1 MSELEQL
8 QITLKADLTEIQ
20 KALRKVNDSVENLD
34 VKTKKVGKGFSELSG
49 LLKKV
54 GIVASFTAVVGAS
67 KKAIDAFSQQEK
79 AVISLNQALQSTGQ
93 FSEQV
98 SAALQ
103 QNASDLQNITTFGDE
118 GIIQATATLQ
128 SFAKTLTGA
137 ELKSGQQ
144 AIVALAAATGTS
156 LESAAQA
163 LGKTLGSATNS
174 LKDYGVE
181 LDVNASASD
190 KLAAAQQQLQPFFDQ
205 AKAQTDTLEG
215 SYKQL
220 SNSTGDLFESFGSI
234 ITQGLDLPNVFG
246 DSKDAVEAF
255 NTILQNDFANGLIKS
270 IRITG
275 ELGKIVTQLAVD
287 VFQAAQKDVERFVS
301 KFLKVWNFLA
311 DGTNQ
316 VFQEIKVNIL
326 DNLMSAFQA
335 ARALTVDFVN
345 NILRI
350 LDRLSGGL
358 ASRLTEGLGSAL
370 ARAGEKVGKFGKDFG
385 KNLQKSRQSTGTE
398 TFGGDLVKNIT
409 ASFKNSASKIREI
422 LNSEFSLAITSPTGA
437 GGLTPNLGNLQGQE
451 AGADDRQK
459 LQLINLESQA
469 LQQKAQDLQIILN
482 LKREDLALSKE
493 QNAATLATAG
503 KKGALNIQR
512 QELQAAKD
520 KVLREKDLE
529 ILRAGNNQA
538 AVAAAK
544 QSKIELSAT
553 FALRQKDL
561 ESQLAAVDIADKKRR
576 IEADRD
582 QLIRDANN
590 ANEEAL
596 QKNARELNVL
606 KAKSILLQGQS
617 GKEAEIAEI
626 KNKITDNLTEQVGL
640 RQEIK
645 IGIGSINEKTKTQL
659 TLLEQQANQLAAGSK
674 ISREAIL
681 LQLKQ
686 LTEMGKIN
694 SLMQES
700 ENKANLLKQATD
712 GFGNSLSSAFK
723 DGKFQ
728 ADQFFNSLLNVGL
741 NTLNSLVQNYAQQ
754 IPSLLSGGGASGG
767 GLGGG
772 LGGLLGG
779 LGGGGGG
786 GAGGLFGGLI
796 SKVGGLFG
804 GAFAS
809 GGIAPGGKVSLVG
822 ENGPELAYFPTNT
835 GILNS
840 EKTRK
845 LFTSPADPSQ
855 FALPSFSPSAQGA
868 GLNNNSSQKTVIMNI
883 NIRALDGKDVVETLS
898 EPGTQRFLK
907 KMAVDANNKA
917 SHRVF
922 QLSTAEP
929 GGGR

>member
-1 MSELEQL
+1 MSELEHL
-8 QITLKADLTEIQ
+8 QITLEADLTRLQTGFKKI
-20 KALRKVNDSVENLD
+20 NNNVEKLD
-34 VKTKKVGKGFSELSG
+34 VSTKKVQTGFSKLSG
-49 LLKKV
+49 LLK
-54 GIVASFTAVVGAS
+54 GATIAAAFTAVVGAS

-98 SAALQ
+98 SLALQ
-103 QNASDLQNITTFGDE
+103 ANASDLQKITTFGDE

-156 LESAAQA
+156 LESAAQL
-163 LGKTLGSATNS
+163 LGKTLGSTTNALS
-174 LKDYGVE
+174 RYGIQ
-181 LDVNASASD
+181 LDANASASD

-220 SNSTGDLFESFGSI
+220 TNSTGDLLESFGSI
-234 ITQGLDLPNVFG
+234 VTQGLDLPNVFG
-246 DSKDAVEAF
+246 DSKNAVEAF
-255 NTILQNDFANGLIKS
+255 NTILRNDLANGLIKS

-275 ELGKIVTQLAVD
+275 ELAKVITQLAVD
-287 VFQAAQKDVERFVS
+287 VFRAAQKDVERFVS

-316 VFQEIKVNIL
+316 VFQKLKVNIL
-326 DNLMSAFQA
+326 DNLISTFQA
-335 ARALTVDFVN
+335 ARDLTIDFVN
-345 NILRI
+345 KMLKI

-370 ARAGEKVGKFGKDFG
+370 AKASKKVGKFGKEFG
-385 KNLQKSRQSTGTE
+385 KNLQQTRQSAGTE
-398 TFGGDLVKNIT
+398 TFGGDLAKNIT
-409 ASFKNSASKIREI
+409 ASVQNSASKIREI
-422 LNSEFSLAITSPTGA
+422 LNSEFSLAIQSSVGG

-451 AGADDRQK
+451 TGADGQK
-459 LQLINLESQA
+459 LQMINLESQA
-469 LQQKAQDLQIILN
+469 LRQKAQDLQVILN

-493 QNAATLATAG
+493 QNAATLAAAG
-503 KKGALNIQR
+503 KKGELNIKL
-512 QELQAAKD
+512 QELQADKD
-520 KVLREKDLE
+520 KLLLEKDLE
-529 ILRAGNNQA
+529 ILRAGNNQV

-553 FALRQKDL
+553 FALRQQDL
-561 ESQLAAVDIADKKRR
+561 KTQLAEVDIAEKKRT
-576 IEADRD
+576 IEANRQ

-590 ANEEAL
+590 ASQEVL
-596 QKNARELNVL
+596 QKNARELDVL
-606 KAKSILLQGQS
+606 KAKLIVLQGQS
-617 GKEAEIAEI
+617 GKEAEIAEL
-626 KNKITDNLTEQVGL
+626 KNKIADKLTEQVRL
-640 RQEIK
+640 TEELK
-645 IGIGSINEKTKTQL
+645 IGLANINEQAETQL
-659 TLLEQQANQLAAGSK
+659 GLIKQQTVQLQSSSK
-674 ISREAIL
+674 ISKEAITT
-681 LQLKQ
+681 QAAISSEMLK
-686 LTEMGKIN
+686 TN

-700 ENKANLLKQATD
+700 GNKANLLKQTTD
-712 GFGNSLSSAFK
+712 GFANSLSSAFK

-741 NTLNSLVQNYAQQ
+741 NTLNSLVQSYAQQ
-754 IPSLLSGGGASGG
+754 IPSLLSGGF
-767 GLGGG
+767 
-772 LGGLLGG
+772 
-779 LGGGGGG
+779 GGGG
-786 GAGGLFGGLI
+786 GAGGLLGGLI

-822 ENGPELAYFPTNT
+822 EKGPELAYFPTNT
-835 GILNS
+835 GILS
-840 EKTRK
+840 AEKTRK

-855 FALPSFSPSAQGA
+855 FALPSFSANAQGA

-883 NIRALDGKDVVETLS
+883 NIRALDGKDVIETLS